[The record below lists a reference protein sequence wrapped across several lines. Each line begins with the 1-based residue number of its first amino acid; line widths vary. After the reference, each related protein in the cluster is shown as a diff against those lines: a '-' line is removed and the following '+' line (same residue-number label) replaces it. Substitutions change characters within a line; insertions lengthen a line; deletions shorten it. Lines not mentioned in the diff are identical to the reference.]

1 MSRNA
6 KLLGLAALALI
17 GLIATLSDWGGAYR
31 AGFDEAASADLSVT
45 PGIGEPPLATTSEGP
60 VPEEEMRQ
68 VLPTNDKP
76 PDPAVLAGKPELQ
89 QAFDDAAEPGQFVT
103 PPNVGT
109 GGD

>member
-1 MSRNA
+1 MSRNG

-17 GLIATLSDWGGAYR
+17 GLIAALSDWGGEYR
-31 AGFDEAASADLSVT
+31 AGFDKAASADLSVT
-45 PGIGEPPLATTSEGP
+45 PGIGEPPHAETSETP
-60 VPEEEMRQ
+60 VPEEEMRK
-68 VLPTNDKP
+68 VLPTNDEA

-109 GGD
+109 GAD